1 MDAWIKNLMCGTQ
14 RCAVWSPV
22 RGTPQAS
29 IQRNAGAVYKGVCN
43 VLLMFSLRGFDWFSL
58 AGTSWQA
65 PTASSGA
72 WSRHVSSWESWRPGS
87 KHVGKH
93 GKTKVTENERR
104 PCLCSGGI
112 SEASLHAVRLTAF
125 LSLDAKD
132 QWNTMEHL
140 QHDKRLLR
148 WRRSSETK
156 DTGIS
161 Q

>member
-87 KHVGKH
+87 KHVGKTWKNKGH
-93 GKTKVTENERR
+93 WEWKKTLPLQRR
-104 PCLCSGGI
+104 NIRGQSACREIDSIPIPRCKGP
-112 SEASLHAVRLTAF
+112 
-125 LSLDAKD
+125 
-132 QWNTMEHL
+132 MEHHGTPPTW
-140 QHDKRLLR
+140 QEIVEVAK
-148 WRRSSETK
+148 K
-156 DTGIS
+156 
-161 Q
+161 